1 MDIDNRILRNAGIKE
16 SDNEPESLDEGI
28 GSKMMGLVGL
38 QARPVGTMPRVPGSV
53 PSGANLD
60 PFWGAFSTG
69 LQGLLTSAKKF
80 EESRD
85 RQSYIELMKGYDSL
99 YKMNVPD
106 KVSPLGRKLL
116 ELLGASKKA
125 YISQQSGLEYIDKI
139 ADTLANPDIQSK
151 LFIGEDEPLPPQV
164 AMGEDKP
171 EPVQG
176 QKKRV
181 LPKRPS
187 GGPKVP
193 GKRVNDDNIAG
204 MYKELDRQIAQNA
217 NDSMKKPS

>member
-16 SDNEPESLDEGI
+16 NGSESLDEGI

-38 QARPVGTMPRVPGSV
+38 QARPTGTMPRVPGSV

-69 LQGLLTSAKKF
+69 LQGLLTGARKF

-85 RQSYIELMKGYDSL
+85 RQSYIELMKSYDSL

-116 ELLGASKKA
+116 DLLGISKKA

-139 ADTLANPDIQSK
+139 ADTLANPDIQTK

-176 QKKRV
+176 QEEAPAQQKKRV
-181 LPKRPS
+181 LPKRPA
-187 GGPKVP
+187 
-193 GKRVNDDNIAG
+193 KRVNDDNIAG

-217 NDSMKKPS
+217 KDSMKKPS